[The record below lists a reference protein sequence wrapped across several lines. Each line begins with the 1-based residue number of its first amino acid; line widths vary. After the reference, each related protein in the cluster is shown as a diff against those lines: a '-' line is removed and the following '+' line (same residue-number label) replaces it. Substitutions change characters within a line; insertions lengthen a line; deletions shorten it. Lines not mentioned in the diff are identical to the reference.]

1 MSAVTGQ
8 PLIASDRV
16 EGTQVRRPG
25 GEVLGEIVRL
35 MIDKASGRVAY
46 AVMRLA
52 DDAGDSDDVTLPH
65 VTLPWGVLDFEPT
78 LDAYQLDVDAQQL
91 RDAPRDREPHDDP
104 ALHKAWEDEVHRYY
118 NATPWW
124 S

>member
-16 EGTQVRRPG
+16 EGTQVRRPD
-25 GEVLGEIVRL
+25 GEELGEIVRL

-52 DDAGDSDDVTLPH
+52 GGGADARH
-65 VTLPWGVLDFEPT
+65 VTLPWGVLDYEPS
-78 LDAYQLDVDAQQL
+78 LDAYQLDVSARQL
-91 RDAPRDREPHDDP
+91 QDAPQDREPHDDP

>member
-1 MSAVTGQ
+1 MSAVTGH

-16 EGTQVRRPG
+16 EGTQVRRPD
-25 GEVLGEIVRL
+25 GEVLGEVVRL

-46 AVMRLA
+46 AVMRVA
-52 DDAGDSDDVTLPH
+52 DQEAGARN
-65 VTLPWGVLDFEPT
+65 VTLPWGVLDYEPS
-78 LDAYQLDVDAQQL
+78 LDAYQLDVSARQL